1 LFYGDHLQD
10 FCSASEGPQI
20 EIQFCAQNI
29 WPKSAPYLQA
39 HPQSH
44 NYPLHAFNLIETA
57 ALCLSNSILSD
68 ESNEITV
75 TLMLSARVQSGKSA
89 R

>member
-1 LFYGDHLQD
+1 MVIISKT
-10 FCSASEGPQI
+10 SAVLLRGPKI

-44 NYPLHAFNLIETA
+44 DYPLHAFNLIETA
-57 ALCLSNSILSD
+57 ALSFELNPF
-68 ESNEITV
+68 
-75 TLMLSARVQSGKSA
+75 
-89 R
+89 